1 MTRLSSWTRTSFTG
15 HGRPSR
21 PPRSVPPVELYDTTQ
36 LALEKAIE
44 GSSARQQAIA
54 ENLANVDTP
63 GYQRVDV
70 DFHQT
75 LRDAMAADSVPPALA
90 GAAFTPERDAAAAVR
105 PDGSSV
111 DADVEAAAQARN
123 GLEYEALV
131 QVSKARIDILESAMG
146 TR

>member
-1 MTRLSSWTRTSFTG
+1 MD
-15 HGRPSR
+15 GRPAHLDPSR
-21 PPRSVPPVELYDTTQ
+21 PVELYDTTQ

-70 DFHQT
+70 DFHTT
-75 LRDAMAADSVPPALA
+75 LRDATA
-90 GAAFTPERDAAAAVR
+90 EVR

-111 DADVEAAAQARN
+111 DPDVESAAQARN

-131 QVSKARIDILESAMG
+131 QISKARIDILESAMG

>member
-1 MTRLSSWTRTSFTG
+1 
-15 HGRPSR
+15 
-21 PPRSVPPVELYDTTQ
+21 VELYDTTQ

-44 GSSARQQAIA
+44 GAATRQQAIA
-54 ENLANVDTP
+54 ANLANVDTP

-75 LRDAMAADSVPPALA
+75 LRDAMASGSAGLA
-90 GAAFTPERDAAAAVR
+90 GAAFTPQRDPAAQVR
-105 PDGSSV
+105 TDGSSV

-131 QVSKARIDILESAMG
+131 QISKARTDILESAMG

>member
-1 MTRLSSWTRTSFTG
+1 MTRLSSRTRTRSFIG
-15 HGRPSR
+15 HGRPPPPTSIR
-21 PPRSVPPVELYDTTQ
+21 PAPVELYDTTQ

-54 ENLANVDTP
+54 ANLANVDTP

-70 DFHQT
+70 DFHST
-75 LRDAMAADSVPPALA
+75 LRDAMASGGNGLA
-90 GAAFTPERDAAAAVR
+90 GAAFTPQRDATAQAR

-131 QVSKARIDILESAMG
+131 QISKARIDILESAMG